1 MHITAIGEASAA
13 VATECRQNHRTAAA
27 LHVCNT
33 SELLSVPIS
42 KNSPRWNQVGCVHN
56 MIIVAARLYTSSL
69 SVKYCN
75 NAYYSPTAAVV
86 VVHPVS
92 RH

>member
-1 MHITAIGEASAA
+1 MHITAIGEASAV

-42 KNSPRWNQVGCVHN
+42 KNSPRGGIKLVVF
-56 MIIVAARLYTSSL
+56 II
-69 SVKYCN
+69 
-75 NAYYSPTAAVV
+75 
-86 VVHPVS
+86 
-92 RH
+92 